1 MGTRAVDIRATSRY
15 QTRHFSLHTAGMLS
29 YGEYSQG
36 TGLEGDPMV
45 FTGGSEVSCREVGSV
60 TVTCHVS

>member
-1 MGTRAVDIRATSRY
+1 
-15 QTRHFSLHTAGMLS
+15 MLS